1 MLADVPAITPVGIS
15 WVKGGVFQIEGKL
28 LQKDVLLLN
37 YKIDKNVALM
47 CGGVG

>member
-15 WVKGGVFQIEGKL
+15 WVEDGVFQIEGKL

-37 YKIDKNVALM
+37 L
-47 CGGVG
+47 